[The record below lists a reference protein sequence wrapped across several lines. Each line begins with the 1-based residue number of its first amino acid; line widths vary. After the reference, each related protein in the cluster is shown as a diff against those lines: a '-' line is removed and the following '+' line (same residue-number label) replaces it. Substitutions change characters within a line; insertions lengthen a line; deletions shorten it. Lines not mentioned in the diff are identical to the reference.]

1 MFNDK
6 MLKAQGWVA
15 KANAFKTKGKKTEVK
30 KKNLTKLSY
39 LISTCHT

>member
-1 MFNDK
+1 

-30 KKNLTKLSY
+30 KKKTLQNY
-39 LISTCHT
+39 HI

>member
-15 KANAFKTKGKKTEVK
+15 KANAFKTKGKKTEVQ
-30 KKNLTKLSY
+30 NY
-39 LISTCHT
+39 HI